1 MLYYIGFKVFNR
13 RSLFQLI
20 FDDGLE
26 VFNFVLGIEIDHER
40 NEKRIKRLFS
50 DNEQFFNHF
59 QVFRVSGGGSAV
71 AALNV
76 NPKAV

>member
-1 MLYYIGFKVFNR
+1 MIYYIGFKVFDR

-40 NEKRIKRLFS
+40 NEK
-50 DNEQFFNHF
+50 
-59 QVFRVSGGGSAV
+59 G
-71 AALNV
+71 
-76 NPKAV
+76 